1 MNELGN
7 KSGVEDKGRHSKE
20 EMVVGRFYNGK
31 KNRATVG
38 HR

>member
-20 EMVVGRFYNGK
+20 EIVVGRFYNGK
-31 KNRATVG
+31 NRATAG